1 MYFTQAQWATMTDS
15 EKIAQAQPYLP
26 ATVEISDGK
35 ILYAADGSEVPTE
48 KVRLMIQT
56 EEEMIRYYLLYHSIW
71 ANYVGIT
78 YSPVQI
84 QTAVYVLVDG
94 KYFEHGR
101 ILLW

>member
-1 MYFTQAQWATMTDS
+1 MYFTQAQWATMADT

-26 ATVEISDGK
+26 ATVEVSDGK
-35 ILYAADGSEVPTE
+35 ILYTDGSEVPTE

-56 EEEMIRYYLLYHSIW
+56 EEEMIREYLLNHSIW

-84 QTAVYVLVDG
+84 QTAENVLVDG

-101 ILLW
+101 ILL

>member
-15 EKIAQAQPYLP
+15 EKIAQAQPCLP

-35 ILYAADGSEVPTE
+35 ILYTDGSEVPTE

-56 EEEMIRYYLLYHSIW
+56 EEEMIREYLLDHSIW

-84 QTAVYVLVDG
+84 QTADNVLVDG
-94 KYFEHGR
+94 KYYEHGR
-101 ILLW
+101 ILL

>member
-1 MYFTQAQWATMTDS
+1 MYFTQAQWATMTDT
-15 EKIAQAQPYLP
+15 ERLTQAQPYLP
-26 ATVEISDGK
+26 ATVAVSDGK
-35 ILYAADGSEVPTE
+35 ILYTDGSEVPTE

-56 EEEMIRYYLLYHSIW
+56 EEEMIREYLLDHSIW

-84 QTAVYVLVDG
+84 QTADNVLVDG
-94 KYFEHGR
+94 KYYEHGR

>member
-1 MYFTQAQWATMTDS
+1 MYFTQAQWATMTDT
-15 EKIAQAQPYLP
+15 ERLTQAQPYLP
-26 ATVEISDGK
+26 ETVEVSDGK

-56 EEEMIRYYLLYHSIW
+56 EEEMIREYLLDHSIW

-84 QTAVYVLVDG
+84 QTAENVLVDG
-94 KYFEHGR
+94 KYYEHGR
-101 ILLW
+101 ILL

>member
-1 MYFTQAQWATMTDS
+1 MYFTQAQWATMTDT
-15 EKIAQAQPYLP
+15 ERVAQAQPYLP
-26 ATVEISDGK
+26 ATVAVSDGK
-35 ILYAADGSEVPTE
+35 ILYTDGAVVPTE

-56 EEEMIRYYLLYHSIW
+56 EEEMIREYLLDHSIW

-84 QTAVYVLVDG
+84 QTADNVLVDG

-101 ILLW
+101 ILL